1 MNLQIIKSHYENK
14 IVTSDKFDSLTPV
27 RELGLLL
34 PDFFDKLMECFDE
47 YEKTY
52 SDQKIYVVETY
63 RSNRLQRKYFNE
75 GKSKI
80 RAYGMHHFGIAA
92 DVAFLI
98 DEMVSYEG
106 DYNYLR
112 EIFTEKGLYVLN
124 WELCHVQYIPVSS
137 QSELRKFVLDS

>member
-1 MNLQIIKSHYENK
+1 MNLQNIKSHYENK
-14 IVTSDKFDSLTPV
+14 IIKSDKFDSLTPV

-34 PDFFDKLMECFDE
+34 PEFFDILVKCFDE
-47 YEKTY
+47 FEGLYPE
-52 SDQKIYVVETY
+52 QKIYVVETY

-98 DEMVSYEG
+98 DDMVSYEG
-106 DYNYLR
+106 NYSSLR
-112 EIFTEKGLYVLN
+112 EIFKNNGLYVLD
-124 WELCHVQYIPVSS
+124 WELCHVQYIPVS
-137 QSELRKFVLDS
+137 QQAELRKFILG